1 MIMYYANK
9 QIKSRHKERKEN
21 KMSNTNTRNHLTTN
35 DLKANYYALFLAI
48 VTHKTISQSLMAMG
62 LSEGKV
68 TK

>member
-48 VTHKTISQSLMAMG
+48 VTHKTIS
-62 LSEGKV
+62 
-68 TK
+68 